1 MSNYIVNDT
10 SLTSIANA
18 IRTKG
23 GTSEPLEFPDEFVTA
38 IGAISGGGEPSESY
52 YCYFSRSLTTLHRAM
67 GFDSNKGRLWLGSQE
82 NQRNRRTVALTQ
94 PGASY
99 NLPFMNYTG
108 WTTSLWYPI
117 PIPQTANRIA
127 ISGEPSAVYINGY
140 DICKVSGSAMSLV
153 KSGNGSLPATIDF
166 TADSSLVFGLNLR
179 PNPDATDFG
188 ANEPTKV
195 EIKFE
200 TV

>member
-23 GTSEPLEFPDEFVTA
+23 GTTAALEFPDGFVTA
-38 IGAISGGGEPSESY
+38 IGEISGEPSENY
-52 YCYFSRSLTTLHRAM
+52 YCYFARNVTTLHRAM
-67 GFDSNKGRLWLGSQE
+67 NFDSSRSRLWLGVSE
-82 NQRNRRTVALTQ
+82 NQKNRRTVALTQ
-94 PGASY
+94 PVVNY
-99 NLPFMNYTG
+99 NIPFMNYTG
-108 WTTSLWYPI
+108 WTASLWYPI
-117 PIPQTANRIA
+117 PIPQTANRITVSA
-127 ISGEPSAVYINGY
+127 EPSAVYINGY
-140 DICKVSGSAMSLV
+140 NICKVNGSTMSLV
-153 KSGNGSLPATIDF
+153 KSGGGSLPATIDF
-166 TADSSLVFGLNLR
+166 TADSNLVFGLNLR